1 MEIDSKFLCQKKLL
15 VFGSE
20 GVGKTSLS
28 SILTTYFSALCAY
41 GIYAYNFK
49 GNEFNEE
56 EASTE
61 ESK

>member
-15 VFGSE
+15 IFGSE

-28 SILTTYFSALCAY
+28 SILNS
-41 GIYAYNFK
+41 
-49 GNEFNEE
+49 NEFNEE

>member
-1 MEIDSKFLCQKKLL
+1 MENRSKFLYQKKLL

-28 SILTTYFSALCAY
+28 SIL
-41 GIYAYNFK
+41 NR
-49 GNEFNEE
+49 NVFNEE

>member
-1 MEIDSKFLCQKKLL
+1 MEIDSKFRNQKKLL

-28 SILTTYFSALCAY
+28 SILNS
-41 GIYAYNFK
+41 
-49 GNEFNEE
+49 NEFNEE

>member
-1 MEIDSKFLCQKKLL
+1 MEIDSKFLYQKKLL

-28 SILTTYFSALCAY
+28 SILNS
-41 GIYAYNFK
+41 
-49 GNEFNEE
+49 NEFNGE

>member
-1 MEIDSKFLCQKKLL
+1 MAKKEEKNIKDKTSFMKKLL

-28 SILTTYFSALCAY
+28 SILNS
-41 GIYAYNFK
+41 
-49 GNEFNEE
+49 NEFNEE